1 MIKTVRIF
9 LVCVG
14 ILMLSGLSFAQTS
27 VDNKVLITVGDEK
40 VKVSDF
46 LQVYEK
52 NNTQTD
58 KQNPGY
64 LKDYLDLYI
73 NFKLK
78 VKEAEALKLDTISS
92 FIKELHGYR
101 EQLAKP
107 YFIDESVNEALLKEA
122 YERKLYDIRASHI
135 LIMVDENAKPEDTL
149 AAYEKVSKIRTEI
162 LNGKSFED
170 AAVEYSDDPSAK
182 DRNSDQGQQRFKPG
196 NKGDLGY
203 FTVFN
208 MVYPF
213 EVAAYNT
220 EPGQVSEPV
229 RTKFGYHL
237 IYVKEKRP
245 ALGLVQV
252 AHVFVASRPDA
263 TPEDEARKMEKINNI
278 YAKIQEGMPF
288 KEAVVQYS
296 EDKGSARNGGELSK
310 FTCNRVVPEFVEA
323 ASALEVGEISA
334 PVKTLYGY
342 HIIQLISRE
351 TPGTFEEEA
360 DQLKERVTKD
370 NRAQKSKVAVINKIK
385 SESKIKLYGKAKLAA
400 FNVVDSTVLAKQFS
414 TEGLPVMTETIMKI
428 GKLKFTQNDFLK
440 FVEKNQQKQ
449 DNIDREVYLERI
461 FGDFVDE
468 KCLAYEDM
476 QLESKYPDFKTLMQE
491 YHDGILLFNLT
502 DEMVWSKAVKDTIGL
517 QRYFD
522 THRGDYVWGERVNAT
537 VYQISKKEDVEK
549 VLAIITELKNGGEVA
564 NRLKEDSITSVKIIP
579 DIFEKGDNKSVDQVE
594 WKAGNLQLLNSDV
607 EQLVTIVRINEVLA
621 PGTKELKEARGL
633 VTADYQNY
641 LEENWIKELREKY
654 PVTVNEEV
662 LKVLMSEK

>member
-1 MIKTVRIF
+1 MIKTVKIF
-9 LVCVG
+9 LVCFG

-27 VDNKVLITVGDEK
+27 VDDNVLITVGDEK

-58 KQNPGY
+58 KQDPGY
-64 LKDYLDLYI
+64 LNDYLDLYI

-78 VKEAEALKLDTISS
+78 VKEAEALKLDTVSS

-213 EVAAYNT
+213 ENAAYVT
-220 EPGQVSEPV
+220 EPGQVSKPV

-252 AHVFVASRPDA
+252 AHIFVASRPDA
-263 TPEDEARKMEKINNI
+263 TPEDEARKLEKINNI

-288 KEAVVQYS
+288 EEAVVQYS

-323 ASALEVGEISA
+323 TSALEVGEISA

-342 HIIQLISRE
+342 HIIRLISRE

-370 NRAQKSKVAVINKIK
+370 NRAQKSKEAVINKIK
-385 SESKIKLYGKAKLAA
+385 SENKIKLYEKAKVAA

-414 TEGLPVMTETIMKI
+414 TEGMTVMTEPVMKI

-449 DNIDREVYLERI
+449 DNIDKEVYLERM

-468 KCLAYEDM
+468 NCLAFEDM
-476 QLESKYPDFKTLMQE
+476 QLESKYPDFKILMQE

-537 VYQISKKEDVEK
+537 VYQISKQEDVEK
-549 VLAIITELKNGGEVA
+549 VLAIVTELKNGGDVA
-564 NRLKEDSITSVKIIP
+564 NRLKEDSITSVKITP

-607 EQLVTIVRINEVLA
+607 EQMVTIVRINELLA
-621 PGTKELKEARGL
+621 PGVKELKEARGL

-662 LKVLMSEK
+662 LKILMSEK